1 MSYYAKNNI
10 NWGNIYL
17 IDDVVDG
24 VVDTYS
30 ELSGLT
36 SIKEGDIFLV
46 KTTTGIIGINRK
58 TKGLY
63 RYNGLGWD
71 AMQTEM
77 LGSLVAFNP
86 TGTNITATSVEE
98 AIKQINNKIGY
109 WDSEP

>member
-1 MSYYAKNNI
+1 MSYQINNI
-10 NWGNIYL
+10 GWGSIYL

-24 VVDTYS
+24 AVDTYAD
-30 ELSGLT
+30 LATVDKL
-36 SIKEGDIFLV
+36 KEGDIYLV

-58 TKGLY
+58 IKGLY
-63 RYNGLGWD
+63 RYDGSSWT

>member
-1 MSYYAKNNI
+1 MPSYQRNNI
-10 NWGNIYL
+10 GWGSIYL

-24 VVDTYS
+24 TVDTYA
-30 ELSGLT
+30 ELANVEKLRT
-36 SIKEGDIFLV
+36 GDIYLV
-46 KTTTGIIGINRK
+46 RTTTGVIGINRK
-58 TKGLY
+58 IKGLY
-63 RYNGLGWD
+63 RYNGSTWD

>member
-1 MSYYAKNNI
+1 MSYQRNSI
-10 NWGNIYL
+10 GWGSVYL

-24 VVDTYS
+24 TVNTFADLVGV
-30 ELSGLT
+30 EKLQ
-36 SIKEGDIFLV
+36 EGDIYLV

-63 RYNGLGWD
+63 RYNGTSWD
-71 AMQTEM
+71 AMQTEI
-77 LGSLVAFNP
+77 LGSLVAFNAS
-86 TGTNITATSVEE
+86 GTSITATSVEE

>member
-1 MSYYAKNNI
+1 MSNYQRNNI
-10 NWGNIYL
+10 GWGSIYL

-24 VVDTYS
+24 SVETYS
-30 ELSGLT
+30 ELSGVEKL
-36 SIKEGDIFLV
+36 KEGDIYLV
-46 KTTTGIIGINRK
+46 RTTTGIIGINRK
-58 TKGLY
+58 IKGLY
-63 RYNGLGWD
+63 RYNGSTWD

>member
-1 MSYYAKNNI
+1 MSYQRNNI
-10 NWGNIYL
+10 GWGSIYL

-24 VVDTYS
+24 AVESYADLAGV
-30 ELSGLT
+30 EKL
-36 SIKEGDIFLV
+36 KEGDIYLV
-46 KTTTGIIGINRK
+46 KNTTGIIGINRK
-58 TKGLY
+58 IKGLY
-63 RYNGLGWD
+63 RYDGSSWT

-109 WDSEP
+109 LDSEP

>member
-1 MSYYAKNNI
+1 MSYQRNNI
-10 NWGNIYL
+10 GWGSIYL

-24 VVDTYS
+24 AVESYADLAGVDK
-30 ELSGLT
+30 L
-36 SIKEGDIFLV
+36 KEGDIYLV
-46 KTTTGIIGINRK
+46 KNTTGIIGINRK

-63 RYNGLGWD
+63 RYDGSSWT

-98 AIKQINNKIGY
+98 AIKQVNNKIGY

>member
-1 MSYYAKNNI
+1 MSNYQRNSI
-10 NWGNIYL
+10 GWGSIYL

-24 VVDTYS
+24 SVETYA
-30 ELSGLT
+30 ELSSVSKLT
-36 SIKEGDIFLV
+36 AGDIYLV
-46 KTTTGIIGINRK
+46 RSTTGIIGINRK
-58 TKGLY
+58 IKGLY
-63 RYNGLGWD
+63 RYDGSSWT

-86 TGTNITATSVEE
+86 TGTNITATIVEE

>member
-1 MSYYAKNNI
+1 MPSYQRNNI
-10 NWGNIYL
+10 GWGSIYL

-24 VVDTYS
+24 TVETYS
-30 ELSGLT
+30 ELASVEKLRT
-36 SIKEGDIFLV
+36 GDIYLV
-46 KTTTGIIGINRK
+46 RTTTGVIGINRK
-58 TKGLY
+58 IKGLY
-63 RYNGLGWD
+63 RYNGSSWD

>member
-1 MSYYAKNNI
+1 MSYQRNSI
-10 NWGNIYL
+10 GWGSVYL

-24 VVDTYS
+24 TVNTFADLAGVDK
-30 ELSGLT
+30 LQ
-36 SIKEGDIFLV
+36 EGDIYLV

-63 RYNGLGWD
+63 RYNGTSWD

-77 LGSLVAFNP
+77 LGSLVAFNAS
-86 TGTNITATSVEE
+86 GTSITATSVEE

>member
-1 MSYYAKNNI
+1 MANYQKNSI
-10 NWGNIYL
+10 GWGSIYL

-24 VVDTYS
+24 TVETYA
-30 ELSGLT
+30 ELSSVSKLT
-36 SIKEGDIFLV
+36 PGDIYLV
-46 KTTTGIIGINRK
+46 RSTTGIIGINRK
-58 TKGLY
+58 IKGLY
-63 RYNGLGWD
+63 RYDGSSWT

-98 AIKQINNKIGY
+98 AIKQVNNKIGY

>member
-1 MSYYAKNNI
+1 MPSYQRNNI
-10 NWGNIYL
+10 GWGSIYL

-24 VVDTYS
+24 TVETYA
-30 ELSGLT
+30 ELAGVEKLRT
-36 SIKEGDIFLV
+36 GDIYLV
-46 KTTTGIIGINRK
+46 RTTTGVIGINRK
-58 TKGLY
+58 IKGLY
-63 RYNGLGWD
+63 RYNGSTWD